1 MRKGFLGDYKR
12 TPKEGGVQL
21 SSVFGTV
28 EGWPAVRHLC
38 TEFPQQ
44 LRGRE
49 PEGNSSAL
57 LVVGFPSQDAAEQ
70 GLCYSPAELSVFERL
85 AKNHRV
91 QASYLRRMAVES
103 ICPVRVDASKRTAN
117 TNSFLSE
124 AYKKHIEEAVR
135 RHNPYLLILAGK
147 DAAKAVL
154 GDGSVESYRGKPL
167 RAQIASKSVWV
178 FVIHSVAEMSQMTD
192 EGRHD
197 KVSYEEWQRT
207 REKDIVT
214 MMSPAYIAKRPEV
227 VGVQQAKDAKLSCG
241 YLDLSAIE
249 YVVSCMGDTI
259 AFDIETNGLRPY
271 AAGSRV
277 LSIALSDGD
286 RTVCFP
292 VAHPKHV
299 WSKPD
304 AERLFHLLRSVFCG
318 DRHLVAHNLPFDLE
332 WLAHF
337 FGQDILTS
345 DYGDTLGLAFCMNPG
360 PPGNGPSGLSLG
372 QLCRQYFGFS
382 LKKLTSGAAAVSR
395 LESANVSQVCEYNAL
410 DAYWTAQLHRRLVC
424 EMESSGQQAAYK
436 MHMQRIPALVQ
447 AQLLGVPVNQ
457 EIREMLASRG
467 QQEIVR
473 VEAELSEMEEVRG
486 SGLNPH
492 SPSSVGD
499 FILNVLKDERICDDD
514 GKVNTRRDTLEVIAP
529 DHRSVRA
536 ILELRNQHKLVSTF
550 VDRFDPNH
558 SKALCFPDGK
568 VHGTY
573 KVSGTR
579 TGRLSSAD
587 PNLQNIPKRRAKH
600 VRSQFSAPEGW
611 VWLAC
616 DQGQIE
622 ARVLAMASKD
632 ENWVQSIWAGTDVHM
647 EWTERAAQVSPRWAR
662 MIEEDRKG
670 ARGIVK
676 NAWVFPAFYGS
687 SFKSIARNMGF
698 DQEGARVMDDAE
710 GLFNEFWQ
718 EFSGIKKW
726 QENLWENYKKTGVV
740 RSLTGRVRVAPLSW
754 NMVINSGIQGAASDI
769 TVDAHVRLWQRSVQ
783 DGKPW
788 LTPRWLIHDDLAMLV
803 PMDEVQYAAQALVD
817 EQLGFKAPWVNVPL
831 SAELEVG
838 VDYSRM
844 VAVETWRSDEEVDVS
859 EKLTAALEQLAD

>member
-1 MRKGFLGDYKR
+1 MRGFLGEAKR
-12 TPKEGGVQL
+12 GLKPKGVQANTAL
-21 SSVFGTV
+21 GVQR
-28 EGWPAVRHLC
+28 GWAGVSHLC
-38 TEFPQQ
+38 TTFPGQ
-44 LRGRE
+44 LKGRD
-49 PEGNSSAL
+49 PEGNAAAL
-57 LVVGFPSQDAAEQ
+57 LVTGFPSEDSARL
-70 GLCYSPAELSVFERL
+70 GTCYSPSEVAVFERL
-85 AKNHRV
+85 AAKHAFQPN
-91 QASYLRRMAVES
+91 YLRRMAVES
-103 ICPVRVDASKRTAN
+103 IAPVRVDEDKRTPN
-117 TNSFLSE
+117 TAAYVLE
-124 AYKKHIEEAVR
+124 AYSNHVGDCVR
-135 RHNPYLLILAGK
+135 RHKPNLVILSGAE
-147 DAAKAVL
+147 AVKAVL

-167 RAQIASKSVWV
+167 RAHLGGRRVWV
-178 FVIHSVAEMSQMTD
+178 FVIHSAAEMARIEA

-197 KVSYEEWQRT
+197 KVGSEEWRRI
-207 REKDIVT
+207 RENDIIEAL
-214 MMSPAYIAKRPEV
+214 SPAYIARQPEV
-227 VGVQQAKDAKLSCG
+227 VSVAEAKDAHEAAG
-241 YLDLSAIE
+241 YTDLDAIE
-249 YVVSCMGDTI
+249 RAVASFGSTV

-271 AAGSRV
+271 RRDSKI
-277 LSIALSDGD
+277 LSLGLSDGE
-286 RTVCFP
+286 TSVCFP
-292 VAHPKHV
+292 VNHPQHK
-299 WSKPD
+299 WG
-304 AERLFHLLRSVFCG
+304 AEEITRLVALVRGLFTG

-332 WLAHF
+332 WMAHF
-337 FGQDILTS
+337 FGPDILTS
-345 DYGDTLGLAFCMNPG
+345 SYGDTLGQAFVVNPG
-360 PPGNGPSGLSLG
+360 PPGGGSSGLSLG

-382 LKKLTSGAAAVSR
+382 LKKLTEGAAAVTR
-395 LESANVSQVCEYNAL
+395 LESADVDQVCEYNAL
-410 DAYWTAQLHRRLVC
+410 DAYWTARLHRELTPVV
-424 EMESSGQQAAYK
+424 EKSGQGVAYE
-436 MHMQRIPALVQ
+436 MHMARIPALVQ
-447 AQLLGVPVNQ
+447 AQLLGVPVDQ
-457 EIREMLASRG
+457 EIRARLAKQGREEVKRIEG
-467 QQEIVR
+467 
-473 VEAELSEMEEVRG
+473 ELSQMEEVRG
-486 SGLNPH
+486 SSLNPH
-492 SPSSVGD
+492 SPSSVGE
-499 FILNVLKDERICDDD
+499 FIIDVLKDDRIRDEE
-514 GKVNTRRDTLEVIAP
+514 GKVSTRRDTLEIIAP
-529 DHRSVRA
+529 DHRSVQA
-536 ILELRNQHKLVSTF
+536 ILDIRNQHKLVSTF
-550 VDRFDPNH
+550 VDRFDPEH
-558 SKALCFPDGK
+558 DKALCFPDGK

-579 TGRLSSAD
+579 TGRLSSSE

-769 TVDAHVRLWQRSVQ
+769 TVDAHVRLWRRSVQ

-803 PMDEVQYAAQALVD
+803 PLDEVQYAAQALVS
-817 EQLGFKAPWVNVPL
+817 EQLNFDAPWVNVPL

-838 VDYSRM
+838 VDYSKM
-844 VAVETWRSDEEVDVS
+844 IAVETWRSDEEVDVS